1 MTSMAKSL
9 KKNKNI
15 ILLLALCF
23 IHVSF
28 CIFFYC
34 LKYKVL
40 TLYNCFSVIFYV
52 FLVILYKPKR
62 AFKILS
68 LVSFEI
74 PLYGIVA
81 TYYLGSN
88 CGAFFF
94 AFGMIT
100 AVFLFAVNMDQPLIH
115 YILIS
120 IPSIVSVLVII
131 LWQKIPVQGV
141 EIENTRWFFIHRLYF
156 LLASLIAAMYLC
168 IDGQREL
175 IDSKK
180 KNIQYIKQLQY
191 ISNHD
196 ALTDSPNRRF
206 FMNQIECYKS
216 YSLVIFDIDDFK
228 KINDK
233 YGHHA
238 GDKILV
244 RICQRIK
251 AILPKDTI
259 FARWGGEE
267 FVIAFTNSL
276 DRFSIENILQDVRSV
291 VCNTPFHLDEVVV
304 TASITLGFAINK
316 GDLSFGKVFSLA
328 DDALY
333 KGKKSGK
340 NTVVFAES

>member
-94 AFGMIT
+94 AIYHSSFGCPIRYPPP
-100 AVFLFAVNMDQPLIH
+100 Q
-115 YILIS
+115 
-120 IPSIVSVLVII
+120 
-131 LWQKIPVQGV
+131 
-141 EIENTRWFFIHRLYF
+141 
-156 LLASLIAAMYLC
+156 
-168 IDGQREL
+168 
-175 IDSKK
+175 
-180 KNIQYIKQLQY
+180 
-191 ISNHD
+191 
-196 ALTDSPNRRF
+196 
-206 FMNQIECYKS
+206 
-216 YSLVIFDIDDFK
+216 DI
-228 KINDK
+228 
-233 YGHHA
+233 
-238 GDKILV
+238 
-244 RICQRIK
+244 
-251 AILPKDTI
+251 
-259 FARWGGEE
+259 
-267 FVIAFTNSL
+267 
-276 DRFSIENILQDVRSV
+276 
-291 VCNTPFHLDEVVV
+291 PFH
-304 TASITLGFAINK
+304 ARR
-316 GDLSFGKVFSLA
+316 
-328 DDALY
+328 
-333 KGKKSGK
+333 
-340 NTVVFAES
+340 